1 MKYVIIG
8 GVAGGMSA
16 ATRLR
21 RLDETAEI
29 VVYDQGP
36 FVSFANCGLPFHLS
50 GEIAERSE
58 LIVKT
63 PAQLHER
70 FNIDVYPNHKVTAI
84 SPEQRQVQV
93 EHAHQTETV
102 AYDKLVLATG
112 AQPIVPTL
120 PGIDAAHNVFTLRNI
135 PDLDQIMAAVQNTDH
150 HRVLIVGGGFIGLEV
165 AENLRL
171 RGLAVTL
178 VEQAPH
184 VLPPLDEEMAAP
196 LKTELQTNGVTVIT
210 GTAIASFENAGH
222 TAILSDETTIDT
234 DLTIMSIGVRPASQL
249 AKSAGLKL
257 GWRDGIVVNDHYQTS
272 DPNIYAIGDA
282 ILVKQ
287 QIDGQ
292 PALIA
297 LASPANR
304 QGRQVADNLA
314 GINRLNRG
322 SIGTAIVRVFNLTA
336 ASTGLNERAVQQL
349 GLPYQVVHT
358 RTMDHASYYPGSEPI
373 TLKLIFSPDTG
384 KIYGAQGIGKAGVD
398 KRIDI
403 IATAIKGHLT
413 VADLPELELTYAPPY
428 GAAKDPVN
436 MLGYA
441 ALNLVEGLSKN
452 IQWYDLPAALAAGKQ
467 LLDVRGADELA
478 AGHFKN
484 AINIPLEQLRARLGE
499 LDPKQTY
506 IVSCFSGQRSYMAER
521 ILRQHGFTVEN
532 LDGAFSLY
540 AAVRPEEL
548 VGLPS
553 SN

>member
-50 GEIAERSE
+50 GEIAERSD

-63 PAQLHER
+63 PDQLHAR
-70 FNIDVYPNHKVTAI
+70 FNIDVFPNHKVTAI
-84 SPEQRQVQV
+84 LPEQRQVQV
-93 EHAHQTETV
+93 EHANQIETV
-102 AYDKLVLATG
+102 TYDKLVLATG

-120 PGIDAAHNVFTLRNI
+120 PGIDAAHNVFTLHNI
-135 PDLDQIMAAVQNTDH
+135 PDLDQIMAAVQNADH

-171 RGLAVTL
+171 RSLDVTL

-196 LKTELQTNGVTVIT
+196 LKTELQANGVKVIT

-222 TAILSDETTIDT
+222 SAILSDGTNIDT

-257 GWRDGIVVNDHYQTS
+257 GWRDGIVVDDHYQTS

-292 PALIA
+292 PTLIA

-314 GINRLNRG
+314 GIKRLNRG

-452 IQWYDLPAALAAGKQ
+452 IQWYDLPAELAAGKQ
-467 LLDVRGADELA
+467 LLDVRDADELV
-478 AGHFKN
+478 AGRFKN
-484 AINIPLEQLRARLGE
+484 AINIPLEQLRSRLGE
-499 LDPKQTY
+499 LNPKQAY

-540 AAVRPEEL
+540 AAVRPEDL
-548 VGLPS
+548 IGLP
-553 SN
+553 